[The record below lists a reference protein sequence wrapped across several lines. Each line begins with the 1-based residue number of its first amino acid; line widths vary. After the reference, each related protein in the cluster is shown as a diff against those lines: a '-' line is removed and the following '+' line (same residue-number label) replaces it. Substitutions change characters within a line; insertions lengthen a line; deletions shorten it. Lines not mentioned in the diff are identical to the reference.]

1 MDISLLS
8 DELKTVIKDLV
19 KAEFEKQLS
28 AKDSLIAQQQ
38 EEIAYLNQQ
47 IDWFRKKYFGSKS
60 EKTIYID
67 PNQKKLFSSKAEDNN
82 LLDESP
88 GQATEEKT
96 THVPAHDRKARRSRK

>member
-1 MDISLLS
+1 MDVRLLS
-8 DELKTVIKDLV
+8 DELKTVIEELV

-67 PNQKKLFSSKAEDNN
+67 PNQKNFSA
-82 LLDESP
+82 
-88 GQATEEKT
+88 QR
-96 THVPAHDRKARRSRK
+96 RKITIF

>member
-47 IDWFRKKYFGSKS
+47 ID
-60 EKTIYID
+60 
-67 PNQKKLFSSKAEDNN
+67 
-82 LLDESP
+82 
-88 GQATEEKT
+88 
-96 THVPAHDRKARRSRK
+96 